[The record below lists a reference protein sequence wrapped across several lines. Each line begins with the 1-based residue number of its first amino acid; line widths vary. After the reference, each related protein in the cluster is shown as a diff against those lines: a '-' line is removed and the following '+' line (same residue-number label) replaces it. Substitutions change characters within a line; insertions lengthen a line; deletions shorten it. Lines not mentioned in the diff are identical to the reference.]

1 MNRTILTLFSL
12 FVVIASY
19 GQNQLSR
26 FDVSYDKQTSRSQ
39 DTINRMNEGVGMG
52 KNPEAT
58 IDLYKI
64 ISVENDTTIV
74 DTTLTIYKD
83 YKYNYLRKDYFD
95 LLPFNNIGQT
105 FNSLSYNFSSN
116 KLMPVFGSRAR
127 HFNFMEIEDTYYY
140 NVPTPLTELMFKTAF
155 EQGQLL
161 DAFFTVN
168 TSEQFNLSIAYKG
181 LRSLGKY
188 QHILTSTGNFRFTTN
203 YKTKSNRY
211 NLRAHVVIQDL
222 MNQEN
227 GGLLD
232 EDLIDFENGNP
243 RFIDRSVFDPAF
255 ENAESI
261 LKGERFHIDQYY
273 NIVQQKDSISH
284 NIWSVG
290 SILSYEDKSYQ
301 YDQSSPY
308 SGLEGYG
315 DSFTTSNLKDKVTL
329 ETVYAEANTKLSNK
343 TIGDVKFN
351 LGYQQFNYGYNK
363 VVSIDGNYIGNRLKG
378 NVISVGGEYKNK
390 IGQFLVHGKL
400 GVNISGDFNGNY
412 LDGKASY
419 QFRDSS
425 YVQAKLNINSKAP
438 NYNYLLYQ
446 SDYINYNW
454 QNSFDNVRT
463 KQLGFELN
471 SKKFFNAQVDYT
483 TIDNHTYFSQ
493 SAADNNLV
501 KPNQFSGTI
510 NYFRIKLE
518 KEFKRGKFA
527 LNNTVRYQKVIDGE
541 GVLNVPEFVTRNTLY
556 YSNHFF
562 KKALFLQTG
571 IIFNYFTEYNTN
583 AYDPVLA
590 EFYVQNENKIGGF
603 PRLDFFINAKVRQT
617 RIFLKAEHFNSSF
630 TGYNFYSA
638 PNYPYRDFAIRF
650 GIVWN
655 FFM

>member
-1 MNRTILTLFSL
+1 MKHIVFLLISVFCLTNGFSQE
-12 FVVIASY
+12 IKI
-19 GQNQLSR
+19 NKKLSER
-26 FDVSYDKQTSRSQ
+26 FDLETVIG
-39 DTINRMNEGVGMG
+39 DTLGDRGLKSKRIA
-52 KNPEAT
+52 KNKDAT

-64 ISVENDTTIV
+64 ISVENDTTFV

-105 FNSLSYNFSSN
+105 YNSLSYNFSSN

-140 NVPTPLTELMFKTAF
+140 YVPTPLTELMFKTAF

-168 TSEQFNLSIAYKG
+168 TSKQLNLSIAYKG

-203 YKTKSNRY
+203 YKTENDRY
-211 NLRAHVVIQDL
+211 NLRAHAVIQDL

-261 LKGERFHIDQYY
+261 LKGERFYIDHYY
-273 NIVQQKDSISH
+273 NIVQQKDSTSH
-284 NIWSVG
+284 NVWSVG
-290 SILSYEDKSYQ
+290 SVFSYEDKSYQ
-301 YDQSSPY
+301 YDQSLPY
-308 SGLEGYG
+308 NGYG
-315 DSFTTSNLKDKVTL
+315 DSFTSSNLKDKVTL
-329 ETVYAEANTKLSNK
+329 ETVYAEANTRLSNK

-351 LGYQQFNYGYNK
+351 LGYNKFNYGYNT
-363 VVSIDGNYIGNRLKG
+363 VVSIDGNYISNRLKG
-378 NVISVGGEYKNK
+378 NIISFGGEYKKK
-390 IGQFLVHGKL
+390 IGQFLLQGKL
-400 GVNISGDFNGNY
+400 GANISGDFNGNY
-412 LDGKASY
+412 LDGKVHY
-419 QFRDSS
+419 QFNDSS
-425 YVQAKLNINSKAP
+425 YVLAKLNINSKAP

-463 KQLGFELN
+463 KQLGFELG
-471 SKKFFNAQVDYT
+471 SKTLFDAEVDYT
-483 TIDNHTYFSQ
+483 TIENYAYFGQ
-493 SAADNNLV
+493 SDINNNSV
-501 KPNQFSGTI
+501 TPKQYTGVIS
-510 NYFRIKLE
+510 YFRVKFE
-518 KEFKRGKFA
+518 KEFKRGRFA
-527 LNNTVRYQKVIDGE
+527 LNNTVRYQRVIDGE
-541 GVLNVPEFVTRNTLY
+541 GVLNVPELVTRNTLY

-571 IIFNYFTEYNTN
+571 ITLNYFTKYNMDS
-583 AYDPVLA
+583 YDPVLS
-590 EFYVQNENKIGGF
+590 EFYVQNGNKIGGF

-617 RIFLKAEHFNSSF
+617 RIFLKAEHFNSSL
-630 TGYNFYSA
+630 TGYNYYSSS
-638 PNYPYRDFAIRF
+638 NYPYRDFAIRF
-650 GIVWN
+650 GLVWN
-655 FFM
+655 FFL

>member
-1 MNRTILTLFSL
+1 
-12 FVVIASY
+12 
-19 GQNQLSR
+19 
-26 FDVSYDKQTSRSQ
+26 
-39 DTINRMNEGVGMG
+39 
-52 KNPEAT
+52 
-58 IDLYKI
+58 
-64 ISVENDTTIV
+64 
-74 DTTLTIYKD
+74 
-83 YKYNYLRKDYFD
+83 
-95 LLPFNNIGQT
+95 
-105 FNSLSYNFSSN
+105 
-116 KLMPVFGSRAR
+116 
-127 HFNFMEIEDTYYY
+127 
-140 NVPTPLTELMFKTAF
+140 
-155 EQGQLL
+155 
-161 DAFFTVN
+161 
-168 TSEQFNLSIAYKG
+168 
-181 LRSLGKY
+181 
-188 QHILTSTGNFRFTTN
+188 
-203 YKTKSNRY
+203 
-211 NLRAHVVIQDL
+211 
-222 MNQEN
+222 
-227 GGLLD
+227 
-232 EDLIDFENGNP
+232 
-243 RFIDRSVFDPAF
+243 
-255 ENAESI
+255 
-261 LKGERFHIDQYY
+261 
-273 NIVQQKDSISH
+273 
-284 NIWSVG
+284 VG